1 MDEFKKELDEIKNE
15 LNEVKLSDE
24 FKQNLKIKMEE
35 EFDKPNIKEK
45 ARNIL
50 FPRKLIA
57 TFACFIFLLTSCAV
71 FADEIESLVTHIF
84 SNTDK
89 KIERAIANGNYKKID
104 MDYVEHDGIGIKV
117 DYIIQE
123 ENDLYIVFDINS
135 KNEMET
141 ICFDDIEIKFND
153 TIIHRLGINKVEV
166 NSTNFSYTKMIEKY
180 KYCIIYKISID
191 KYKIKNEKIN
201 VEINEIAY
209 QNNGEYIRKKGNW
222 VFNIENNKKD

>member
-71 FADEIESLVTHIF
+71 FADEIEILVTHIF

-89 KIERAIANGNYKKID
+89 KIERAIANGNYRKID

-123 ENDLYIVFDINS
+123 ENELCIAFNVKSNEKMERIKFTKIRINDKQAGFILDTTNLVYEYKEYHKIIDENTRIILCDI
-135 KNEMET
+135 KNIET
-141 ICFDDIEIKFND
+141 IEEIDSICIKEFFIKENGKLIKIEDF
-153 TIIHRLGINKVEV
+153 
-166 NSTNFSYTKMIEKY
+166 F
-180 KYCIIYKISID
+180 
-191 KYKIKNEKIN
+191 
-201 VEINEIAY
+201 EINIY
-209 QNNGEYIRKKGNW
+209 
-222 VFNIENNKKD
+222 

>member
-71 FADEIESLVTHIF
+71 FADEIEILVTHIF

-123 ENDLYIVFDINS
+123 ENELCIAFNVKS
-135 KNEMET
+135 
-141 ICFDDIEIKFND
+141 IEKIERIKF
-153 TIIHRLGINKVEV
+153 TKFRINGKQDEFILDRVNLENEYKEYQKKVDN
-166 NSTNFSYTKMIEKY
+166 NSVMIL
-180 KYCIIYKISID
+180 CD
-191 KYKIKNEKIN
+191 IKN
-201 VEINEIAY
+201 
-209 QNNGEYIRKKGNW
+209 IRKI
-222 VFNIENNKKD
+222 VNIENIEKIIIKEFYIKVNDNYKKVEDIFEINLD

>member
-71 FADEIESLVTHIF
+71 FADEIEILVTHIF

-123 ENDLYIVFDINS
+123 ENELCIA
-135 KNEMET
+135 
-141 ICFDDIEIKFND
+141 FNV
-153 TIIHRLGINKVEV
+153 K
-166 NSTNFSYTKMIEKY
+166 S
-180 KYCIIYKISID
+180 
-191 KYKIKNEKIN
+191 NEKIERIRFSKLQIN
-201 VEINEIAY
+201 DKQGDIILDRIKPEYKYKEYYKKVDENTIIVLCEVSNIRVIEKIEKIINKEFYIKVNDNYKKVEDIFEINL
-209 QNNGEYIRKKGNW
+209 
-222 VFNIENNKKD
+222 D

>member
-123 ENDLYIVFDINS
+123 ENTLCIAFNVKSKEKFERIIFEDINM
-135 KNEMET
+135 KDKYENV
-141 ICFDDIEIKFND
+141 IFDNKDEILYSYEIRK
-153 TIIHRLGINKVEV
+153 
-166 NSTNFSYTKMIEKY
+166 TNRFEEN
-180 KYCIIYKISID
+180 IIYKIT
-191 KYKIKNEKIN
+191 NEYESR
-201 VEINEIAY
+201 V
-209 QNNGEYIRKKGNW
+209 EYI
-222 VFNIENNKKD
+222 FFLIENVKIIKDDECKIVLNKWKN